1 MHVQVMTA
9 NGQERDTA
17 HNCEIGGG
25 MGMCGELQA
34 PAVLS
39 AYKVTP
45 WPMKRQLSGTQHR
58 VR

>member
-1 MHVQVMTA
+1 MHVQVITA

-25 MGMCGELQA
+25 MGMCSELQA

-39 AYKVTP
+39 AYKVTTCP
-45 WPMKRQLSGTQHR
+45 KNRQLS